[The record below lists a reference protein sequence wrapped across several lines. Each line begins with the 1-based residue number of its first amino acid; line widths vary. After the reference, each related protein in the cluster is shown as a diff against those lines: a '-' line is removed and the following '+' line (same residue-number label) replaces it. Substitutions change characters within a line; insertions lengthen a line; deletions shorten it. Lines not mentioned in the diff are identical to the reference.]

1 MFDDRLALS
10 VKEVARQLG
19 LSTDSVYEAVR
30 KGSIPSVR
38 LSRRGRILIPR
49 AIVERMMDAAASEE
63 RVPVASA

>member
-19 LSTDSVYEAVR
+19 LSTDSVYEAVH

-49 AIVERMMDAAASEE
+49 ATVERMMNTAAVGDREH
-63 RVPVASA
+63 VASA